1 MTTETEQQP
10 TWGQEPAPQD
20 AAPGSGW
27 NARKTVTAIAIAVG
41 IAAVGG
47 GVIYAAS
54 NSEAAKGGMGGPG
67 GYGRGNGGMVI
78 MGGGPFGDSL
88 HGEFQNG
95 EVTEV
100 DDTSITVKSRDGFT
114 DTYKLDDDTEV
125 NGGQGELDDLA
136 KGDIVTVIATADD
149 SGGDPTADSIME
161 GDMMRGPQQ
170 GGGKPP
176 AKQDATDGQNP
187 SVTR

>member
-1 MTTETEQQP
+1 MTTETEQHP
-10 TWGQEPAPQD
+10 TWGQEPVPQD
-20 AAPGSGW
+20 PAPGSGW
-27 NARKTVTAIAIAVG
+27 NGRKTVTAIAIAVG

-54 NSEAAKGGMGGPG
+54 NSDAAKGMGPG

-100 DDTSITVKSRDGFT
+100 DGTSITVKSRDGFT
-114 DTYKLDDDTEV
+114 DTYKLDDDTKV
-125 NGGQGELDDLA
+125 NGGQGDLDDLA
-136 KGDIVTVIATADD
+136 KGDIVTVIASADD

-161 GDMMRGPQQ
+161 GNMMRGPQQ
-170 GGGKPP
+170 GGKPP
-176 AKQDATDGQNP
+176 VKRDPTDGQNP
-187 SVTR
+187 SPTR